1 MLSSR
6 LVNEIKAIGLRKL
19 MTEDI
24 GWGVDNGREVH
35 RHLERAISALP
46 SCMVGIDLSGIRQA
60 DVSFSREAI
69 VETLRRFRR
78 SHQFVLVNPENEVVV
93 ENLEAALD
101 RRGETVLLRERGGT
115 IRPIGRELGPGL
127 RPVLETVIRL
137 GSATSRDVLAHH
149 SGMSIQNASNK
160 LKELWQSGLLRR
172 EEASAPSGGREWVY
186 EAPG

>member
-1 MLSSR
+1 
-6 LVNEIKAIGLRKL
+6 VNEIKAIGLRKL